1 MACTSVAET
10 EDKVDEKVQ
19 PPREKVEKVT
29 MQDEETRARKPTEEQ
44 VQQQP
49 SMRAEE
55 SGTEGNLAN

>member
-1 MACTSVAET
+1 MECTSVAET

-44 VQQQP
+44 MPQQP

-55 SGTEGNLAN
+55 